1 MIHLNVFNYG
11 YDWVDVVNAPQG
23 GSAEGIAKAKQMLE
37 EVTRAFAEA
46 AKNADEAAEV
56 ERQKEAKQT
65 APQKKAE
72 KGSLFAYN
80 AALNELGKLDK
91 EYVMSP

>member
-1 MIHLNVFNYG
+1 MIRFLIFNNG
-11 YDWVDVVNAPQG
+11 YDWVEVVDAPQG
-23 GSAEGIAKAKQMLE
+23 GNAEGIAKAKQMLE

-46 AKNADEAAEV
+46 AKKADEAAEV
-56 ERQKEAKQT
+56 ERQKEVKQT

-72 KGSLFAYN
+72 KGSLVAYN

-91 EYVMSP
+91 EDVMSP